1 MGINFRNVSF
11 RYNKKASKP
20 TLDNITLDI
29 FKKSEFITI
38 LGHTGS
44 GKSTLVQHM
53 NALLL
58 PDEGEVEIFGK
69 HITKKYK
76 DKLKDTRKK
85 VGLVFQFPEYH
96 V

>member
-1 MGINFRNVSF
+1 MGINFRN
-11 RYNKKASKP
+11 KLLQQKASKP

-29 FKKSEFITI
+29 FKKAIHHDFGSYR
-38 LGHTGS
+38 S

-76 DKLKDTRKK
+76 DKLKDTRKSRTRISIS
-85 VGLVFQFPEYH
+85 
-96 V
+96 